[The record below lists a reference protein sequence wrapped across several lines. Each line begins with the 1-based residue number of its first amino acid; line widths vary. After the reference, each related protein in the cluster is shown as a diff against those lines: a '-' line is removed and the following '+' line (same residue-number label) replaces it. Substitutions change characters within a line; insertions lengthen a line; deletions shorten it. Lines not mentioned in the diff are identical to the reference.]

1 VDCPPEKTQAGVQ
14 PAAKCQAVIKK
25 IAARATTASA
35 KLENRQVPAGHV
47 RSAGVQRLLSERQ
60 GREHRPR

>member
-1 VDCPPEKTQAGVQ
+1 MPVDRQPQKTHASVQ
-14 PAAKCQAVIKK
+14 PSAKRQTVIKK
-25 IAARATTASA
+25 VAARATKASA

-60 GREHRPR
+60 GRKR